1 VAEGEL
7 REIAVVKPHQVTQGE
22 SSGAMT
28 RLGAISADTVGS
40 EGIFMGISRLP
51 PGMRSTSHLH
61 TNCESSL
68 YVFSGRGRFL
78 TGPRLDRADPIEPG
92 DFIFVPPNAPHA
104 VTSDGDVDLVFIV
117 ARTAQREQVEEY
129 DPERLPNGRPR
140 GRRQSRSAR
149 APR

>member
-1 VAEGEL
+1 MISIVVQRYRAYNRAVAEAEL
-7 REIAVVKPHQVTQGE
+7 REIAVVKSDQVTQGE

-40 EGIFMGISRLP
+40 EGLFMGVSRLS
-51 PGMRSTSHLH
+51 PGMRSSGHLH

-68 YVFSGRGRFL
+68 YVSSGRGRFL
-78 TGPRLDRADPIEPG
+78 TGARLERAMLIEPG

-104 VTSDGDVDLVFIV
+104 VTNDGTVDLVFIV

-129 DPERLPNGRPR
+129 DPD
-140 GRRQSRSAR
+140 AR
-149 APR
+149 A

>member
-1 VAEGEL
+1 MAEGEG
-7 REIAVVKPHQVTQGE
+7 REIGFVKGDRVTQGE

-40 EGIFMGISRLP
+40 EGIFMGVSRLP
-51 PGMRSTSHLH
+51 PGMRSSAHLH

-68 YVFSGRGRFL
+68 YVSSGRGRFL
-78 TGPRLDRADPIEPG
+78 TGPRLERATVIEPG

-104 VTSDGDVDLVFIV
+104 VTNDGDADLVFIV

-129 DPERLPNGRPR
+129 DPL
-140 GRRQSRSAR
+140 AT
-149 APR
+149 A